1 MDYEKTGKTLII
13 IGTCFTVFF
22 GLEFIF
28 NSGGLTC
35 GPIDA
40 SIWGQYGDVVGGFV
54 GTIVALIGVLLL
66 FETLKAQRRTYIKQQ
81 VETRFFELL
90 KLHRDNVTEMQ
101 SKGNNG
107 RTVFIEIKDE
117 FHDLYAWATHW
128 YPLDKSGLTETVWK
142 KNVVQIV
149 YLITFFGV
157 DNSSTEY
164 LKKRI
169 NEIISNEPVYNLF
182 EKSGINTLISNH
194 EKTKNENKDKPK
206 EQRIYLKNDGH
217 QSRLGHYYRH
227 LFQTVKYINEQPKTL
242 FTYKEKYDYI
252 KILRAQLGTHEQALL
267 LYNSI
272 SPLGEPWELDA
283 KITKENQKLITKY
296 NLLKNIPFG
305 FTKEIDP
312 KDYYPNIYYEIDDK
326 EPTKRAELEK
336 LYIHDND
343 ETTTDG
349 QWPSR

>member
-1 MDYEKTGKTLII
+1 MNYEKTGKTLII

-28 NSGGLTC
+28 NSGDLTC
-35 GPIDA
+35 EPIDA
-40 SIWGQYGDVVGGFV
+40 AIWGQYGDVVGGFV

-66 FETLKAQRRTYIKQQ
+66 FETLKEQRRTYIKQQ

-101 SKGNNG
+101 SKGDNG
-107 RTVFIEIKDE
+107 RSVFIEIKDE
-117 FHDLYAWATHW
+117 FHDLYNWVTSW
-128 YPLDKSGLTETVWK
+128 YPFDKSGLAEKVWK

-157 DNSSTEY
+157 DNSTTEY

-169 NEIISNEPVYNLF
+169 KEIISNDSVYHQF
-182 EKSGINTLISNH
+182 ETLGINLLIINH
-194 EKTKNENKDKPK
+194 ESAKKANKDKPK
-206 EQRIYLKNDGH
+206 EQRNYLKNDGH

-227 LFQTVKYINEQPKTL
+227 LFQTVKYINEQPKSL
-242 FTYKEKYDYI
+242 FTYMEKYDYI

-272 SPLGEPWELDA
+272 SPLGQPWELDP
-283 KITKENQKLITKY
+283 KITDENKKLITKY

-305 FTKEIDP
+305 FTKEINP
-312 KDYYPNIYYEIDDK
+312 KDYYPDIYYETDDIK
-326 EPTKRAELEK
+326 PTKRAELEK
-336 LYIHDND
+336 LYIKDN
-343 ETTTDG
+343 EESNTD
-349 QWPSR
+349 RN